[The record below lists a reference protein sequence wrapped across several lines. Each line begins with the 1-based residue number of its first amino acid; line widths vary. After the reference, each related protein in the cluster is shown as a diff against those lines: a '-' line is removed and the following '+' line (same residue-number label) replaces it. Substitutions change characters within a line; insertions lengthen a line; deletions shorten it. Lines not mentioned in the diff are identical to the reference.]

1 MIATKCEECVSC
13 FRNTKYSCITCHMP
27 VCNLCS
33 FAEVHDENEGWIIAK
48 RVGYCGTYKNVQD
61 IFNTKTKEDAESPR

>member
-1 MIATKCEECVSC
+1 
-13 FRNTKYSCITCHMP
+13 MP

-61 IFNTKTKEDAESPR
+61 IFNTKTEEDAESPR